1 MAENYK
7 FTVEKKGYSPS
18 EVDKAVEELNDKNAY
33 LKARVNELEQKLD
46 AARRLIRR
54 FSETENGL
62 RQNIAD
68 SKRAAADMLR
78 DTKERSETLLDKA
91 RESCGEMISDLDL
104 KIADRMNTVDVIR
117 AEVTSFKDQLFALYS
132 SHIDM
137 IETIAA
143 TAENFVYEP
152 DYSKVAEA
160 VDEFEA
166 AGEPHAEAPEFEEY
180 PQESIFKDFVED
192 EKKEFVFNGSDDELQ
207 PADIFGV
214 SEDFVS
220 EKADEEN
227 AEPETEEFDSAE
239 DMNAPAEADLPAE
252 ETFGETE
259 FYDANEDFLEAFADM
274 ETLADLEQ
282 VMSEEKEE
290 AEEYADTETGVPVS
304 ETEELLTNDA
314 YSGEETGAKPDL
326 AGNVSDDE
334 YYKFLADFINEDD
347 GTMSEPGE

>member
-7 FTVEKKGYSPS
+7 FSVEKKGYSPS
-18 EVDKAVEELNDKNAY
+18 EVDKAIEELTDKNSY

-68 SKRAAADMLR
+68 SKRAAAEMLR
-78 DTKERSETLLDKA
+78 DTKERSDTLLDKA

-117 AEVTSFKDQLFALYS
+117 AEVTSFKNQLFSMYS

-152 DYSKVAEA
+152 DYTKVAEA

-180 PQESIFKDFVED
+180 PQESIFKDFVAD
-192 EKKEFVFNGSDDELQ
+192 EKKEFVFNESEKDEFSSAN
-207 PADIFGV
+207 PFDV
-214 SEDFVS
+214 PEDFVS
-220 EKADEEN
+220 EKADEDN
-227 AEPETEEFDSAE
+227 AEPETIEFNPAL
-239 DMNAPAEADLPAE
+239 DMNAPAQEDLPAE
-252 ETFGETE
+252 ETFEDTD
-259 FYDANEDFLEAFADM
+259 FYDPDEDFLEAFTDAD
-274 ETLADLEQ
+274 TLADLER
-282 VMSEEKEE
+282 VMSEEVQE
-290 AEEYADTETGVPVS
+290 AEQDTDNGASAADVEESLADDGYS
-304 ETEELLTNDA
+304 EEEQPDG
-314 YSGEETGAKPDL
+314 SGFG
-326 AGNVSDDE
+326 GNVSDDE